1 MIVKQLTT
9 VLKVIIHSHVF
20 VRISALIIN
29 IKNFMLRFSS
39 LFLAIIIGLFL
50 LEIYEPVRQAVI
62 LPFTGLLATFS
73 SWLIQIFDTDV
84 IANGDVIRDSISG
97 AAIQIA
103 PGCNGVEAMII
114 LLAAIIAFPAPYMYK
129 LKGLFWGFLA
139 IQALNMV
146 RIISLFYLLQWDR
159 NWFEFFHLYLWQAL
173 IILDALVVWL
183 IWLRYLPKRHNTLV
197 ETAFDSQVSA

>member
-1 MIVKQLTT
+1 
-9 VLKVIIHSHVF
+9 
-20 VRISALIIN
+20 
-29 IKNFMLRFSS
+29 MLRFSL
-39 LFLAIIIGLFL
+39 LFLTIIVSLFL

-62 LPFTGLLATFS
+62 LPFTGLIASFS
-73 SWLIQIFDTDV
+73 SWLIQIFDASV
-84 IANGDVIRDSISG
+84 IASGDVIRDSVSG
-97 AAIQIA
+97 HAIQIA

-114 LLAAIIAFPAPYMYK
+114 LLAAIIAVPGPFLYK

-159 NWFEFFHLYLWQAL
+159 NWFEWFHLYLWQAL

-183 IWLRYLPKRHNTLV
+183 IWLRYLPKQHNESFQNPADEMSAADKELV
-197 ETAFDSQVSA
+197 